1 MKGKQLLYENPIPEL
16 VNLSKIYSNVIVNI
30 AYVPKPQEFKKM
42 GDLDFNELTDFIN
55 KMFVAQ
61 KPNKSFKEALEF
73 TITKGSLLYSIM
85 QQKNINTV
93 ELGKAIGVS
102 GVSVSRW
109 VNNSANITKEN
120 LKKLANYFDTTPDYL
135 SGKDSRPTLE
145 EEADQKTLI
154 LFTKQQLKNF
164 GITNIDKEILKECG
178 YYLIDPYINDEYYNE
193 KVELATVTE
202 NQAINENEWIT
213 WVYTI
218 GYFNKFPSRVA
229 LVKTSDL
236 EEMGVDYLD
245 HEIPIDYSIEI
256 KNIAQYVDYE
266 KLKVLLEDRKRQLAF
281 NFDMSLESIK

>member
-218 GYFNKFPSRVA
+218 GHFNKFPSRVA